1 MQTFKTWNEDW
12 ALSQRQNTSRNT
24 QSCSTQSLSAFY
36 QNCKKAGNSWWGVP
50 AKKPRNHFCK
60 GFSKEMKM
68 FQIIRELSG
77 FSLSSEQFNNDIK
90 ISIAFSFPFFPSS
103 LQSFRRVFF
112 HKSKYQ
118 KARKAQNQF
127 ASNAF
132 TSSTYRERHTE
143 PLAQQTWSSQSW
155 TQWTL
160 AGEAYNFHGRWFDLL
175 LSWAKNNTRPS
186 SWVGVTHKKA
196 AKLF

>member
-1 MQTFKTWNEDW
+1 MHLRSVVFKPSSLCRLLKLEMRTGHCHRDKTHQGTHSP
-12 ALSQRQNTSRNT
+12 AAPRVYQLSTRTVRKLATADGECQ
-24 QSCSTQSLSAFY
+24 
-36 QNCKKAGNSWWGVP
+36 P
-50 AKKPRNHFCK
+50 KKPRNHFCK

-143 PLAQQTWSSQSW
+143 PLAQQT
-155 TQWTL
+155 
-160 AGEAYNFHGRWFDLL
+160 
-175 LSWAKNNTRPS
+175 
-186 SWVGVTHKKA
+186 
-196 AKLF
+196 